1 MAIGRDV
8 RYAFRNLRRS
18 PGFTF
23 IALLT
28 LALGIGANAA
38 IFSVVNAVILRP
50 LPFPRSRELVRV
62 TSDFT
67 GHHQKDAGLSALELR
82 DYQASG
88 IFSDVSGVW
97 ALDANITGMDRPERA
112 ELLLTDVNYFRLLG
126 VRAQVGRLF
135 LPEDYR
141 PGITEIAVISDAW
154 WHRHY
159 GADPSAVGRQFRLD
173 DDLYT
178 IIGVAP
184 PGFRHPGRTLESDVD
199 VWAPAGWV
207 ASPFP
212 APTRRAY
219 YLTGAIGRLAPGWT
233 IGAARRRIAELAGR
247 WRRDDPNAY
256 PNAEGWAPRIIPLQ
270 DDVVG
275 NVRSA
280 LIVLSAAVGLV
291 LLIACAN
298 VANLLLAR
306 ASARRREL
314 AIRRALGASRGQLLR
329 QLLTESLV
337 LSVTGGALGLAL
349 AYWGIDLLVR
359 LSPDRF
365 PRLVEVGVD
374 LRVLAFALAASVAT
388 GVVFGLAPALSASNA
403 APHEGL
409 KDGERGGSGARGGR
423 LRSALVVAEF
433 ALSLVL
439 LVAAGL
445 LVQTLWRL
453 QRVDPGFDSRNLSM
467 AGLRMPQ
474 PNLVETGR
482 YYEHSARATLYRKIL
497 QRAEAI
503 PGVEA
508 AVATSRV
515 PFGSSRDNV
524 RFRIEGR
531 DPEHGGTS
539 AADLA
544 LVSPGYFAAMRIPL
558 QRGRLFAERDD
569 EKGEPVAILS
579 ESLARVAFPG
589 EDPLGRR
596 VQLPARRDGPEHWT
610 TIVGVVRDVK
620 MEALDLEDRPAI
632 YLPLW
637 QSSDMSVTLVLRGPG
652 RPAELAG
659 RIEEAVR
666 GIDSE
671 LPIYAVRSMEESM
684 AATVAQRGFAM
695 RLLAL
700 FAAAALALSALGI
713 YGVIAYGVSRR
724 TREIGIR
731 MALGARP
738 RDVQSLILGQGLRL
752 ILTGVA
758 FGVAGALALTRA
770 LAALLYG
777 ISPHDPATFGAI
789 AALLTA
795 VALAAIWFP
804 ARRAARVDP
813 TVALRSE

>member
-1 MAIGRDV
+1 MTIGRDV
-8 RYAFRNLRRS
+8 RYALRNLRKS
-18 PGFTF
+18 PGFTL

-38 IFSVVNAVILRP
+38 IFSVVTAVILKP

-67 GHHQKDAGLSALELR
+67 GHHRKDAGLSALELR
-82 DYQASG
+82 DYRASG
-88 IFSDVSGVW
+88 VFSEISGVW
-97 ALDANITGMDRPERA
+97 ALDANITGTDRPERA

-126 VRAQVGRLF
+126 VRAEVGRLF
-135 LPEDYR
+135 VPEDYR
-141 PGITEIAVISDAW
+141 PGITEVAVISDAW
-154 WHRHY
+154 WRRHY

-207 ASPFP
+207 ANPFP
-212 APTRRAY
+212 PPTRRAY
-219 YLTGAIGRLAPGWT
+219 YLAGAIGRVAPGWT
-233 IGAARRRIAELAGR
+233 IPAARRRLADLAER

-256 PNAEGWAPRIIPLQ
+256 PPPEGWAPRIIPLQ

-275 NVRSA
+275 NVRSV

-365 PRLVEVGVD
+365 PRMAEVGVD

-388 GVVFGLAPALSASNA
+388 GIVFGLAPALAASNT

-409 KDGERGGSGARGGR
+409 KDGERGGSGGRGGR

-474 PNLVETGR
+474 PNMAETGR
-482 YYEHSARATLYRKIL
+482 YYEHSARATL
-497 QRAEAI
+497 
-503 PGVEA
+503 
-508 AVATSRV
+508 
-515 PFGSSRDNV
+515 
-524 RFRIEGR
+524 
-531 DPEHGGTS
+531 
-539 AADLA
+539 
-544 LVSPGYFAAMRIPL
+544 
-558 QRGRLFAERDD
+558 
-569 EKGEPVAILS
+569 
-579 ESLARVAFPG
+579 
-589 EDPLGRR
+589 
-596 VQLPARRDGPEHWT
+596 
-610 TIVGVVRDVK
+610 
-620 MEALDLEDRPAI
+620 
-632 YLPLW
+632 
-637 QSSDMSVTLVLRGPG
+637 
-652 RPAELAG
+652 
-659 RIEEAVR
+659 
-666 GIDSE
+666 
-671 LPIYAVRSMEESM
+671 
-684 AATVAQRGFAM
+684 
-695 RLLAL
+695 
-700 FAAAALALSALGI
+700 
-713 YGVIAYGVSRR
+713 
-724 TREIGIR
+724 
-731 MALGARP
+731 
-738 RDVQSLILGQGLRL
+738 
-752 ILTGVA
+752 
-758 FGVAGALALTRA
+758 
-770 LAALLYG
+770 
-777 ISPHDPATFGAI
+777 
-789 AALLTA
+789 
-795 VALAAIWFP
+795 
-804 ARRAARVDP
+804 
-813 TVALRSE
+813 